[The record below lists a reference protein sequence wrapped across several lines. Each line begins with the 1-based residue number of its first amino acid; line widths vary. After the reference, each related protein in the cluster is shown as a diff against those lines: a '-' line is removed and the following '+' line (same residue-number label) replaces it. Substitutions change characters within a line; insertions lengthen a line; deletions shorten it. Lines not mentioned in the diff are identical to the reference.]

1 MEDLLQYKIMYSE
14 KLVELDHVNKEFHEF
29 QEMSKILESEL
40 ESELE
45 TVMVAKI
52 ELERENSSLKEKL
65 PYCSY
70 EIGNDLPIRLNSF
83 SNLYSIGLIIL
94 QMSLLIDTSRLY
106 PRESEKKLKE
116 ELLKIE
122 DENLRRTLIGVL
134 LPANSRINYEKAI
147 KILNGNI

>member
-1 MEDLLQYKIMYSE
+1 
-14 KLVELDHVNKEFHEF
+14 
-29 QEMSKILESEL
+29 MSI
-40 ESELE
+40 
-45 TVMVAKI
+45 
-52 ELERENSSLKEKL
+52 KEKL